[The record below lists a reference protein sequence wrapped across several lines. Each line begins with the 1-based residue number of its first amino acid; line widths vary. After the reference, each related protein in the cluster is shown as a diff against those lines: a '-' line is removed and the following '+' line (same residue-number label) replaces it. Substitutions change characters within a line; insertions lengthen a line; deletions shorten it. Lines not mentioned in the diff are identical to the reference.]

1 MKNKKEELKD
11 KCKNMNQKEEYKKQL
26 NANKKIKQDEFKL
39 KIKKIK
45 DKQKTEFKKLSQ
57 DNE

>member
-1 MKNKKEELKD
+1 
-11 KCKNMNQKEEYKKQL
+11 MNQKEEYKKQL

-39 KIKKIK
+39 KIKEIK

-57 DNE
+57 DDE